1 MRAVQARGL
10 SQAQGA
16 GLQVSSRSHWS
27 HTRIAIATDLGSG
40 LATHMDRKGHGPEQP
55 ATQTISPQPG
65 KPWVSPCVVSE
76 GPHPAQHDAP
86 GASSSPK
93 LSLATAGR

>member
-40 LATHMDRKGHGPEQP
+40 LATHMDRKGHGPERP
-55 ATQTISPQPG
+55 ATPNHISSAREAMGQSLRG
-65 KPWVSPCVVSE
+65 LRGSPTCS
-76 GPHPAQHDAP
+76 A
-86 GASSSPK
+86 
-93 LSLATAGR
+93 